1 MRRVQPHA
9 NVEAVTLAYPTEPL
23 RWADVFASPGPV
35 ELEIGPGKGLYL
47 ANAAQ
52 ARPSH
57 NFIGVEVAKKYGIR
71 AADRVAR
78 LGLTN
83 VRLVLG
89 DGKRFLREFV
99 PGASLHAL
107 HLYFPDPWWKKRH
120 KKRRMFNES
129 FVEDARR
136 TLVLGGELHLATDVE
151 EYFGVMSE
159 TMLEQPDF
167 TPIELPL
174 LGPPQHNLD
183 YLTNFE
189 RKYRMEGRPIFRASY
204 RLGEP
209 VGPVQP

>member
-1 MRRVQPHA
+1 MRRIQPHA
-9 NVEAVTLAYPTEPL
+9 NVETVSLAYPTEPL
-23 RWADVFASPGPV
+23 RWSDVFVHPGPV

-57 NFIGVEVAKKYGIR
+57 NFLGVEVARKYGIR
-71 AADRVAR
+71 AADRAAR

-83 VRLVLG
+83 VRLILG
-89 DGKRFLREFV
+89 DGKRLLHEFV
-99 PGASLHAL
+99 PDASLHAL

-120 KKRRMFNES
+120 KKRRMFSES
-129 FVEDARR
+129 FVEQARR
-136 TLVLGGELHLATDVE
+136 TLVPGGELHLATDVE
-151 EYFGVMSE
+151 EYFGVMQA
-159 TMLEQPDF
+159 TMAEHPEF
-167 TPIELPL
+167 APIDVPP

-189 RKYRMEGRPIFRASY
+189 RKYRIEGRPIFRASF

-209 VGPVQP
+209 TAPVQP